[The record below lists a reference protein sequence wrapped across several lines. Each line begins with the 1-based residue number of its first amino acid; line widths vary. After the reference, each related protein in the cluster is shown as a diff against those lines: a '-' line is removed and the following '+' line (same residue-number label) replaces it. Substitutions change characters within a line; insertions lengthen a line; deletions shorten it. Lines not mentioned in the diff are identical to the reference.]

1 MNHKLHAMVKGMYKN
16 DQGDPFDM
24 SPSQTDIFECIYKL
38 QAPDGKRNIH
48 CVTFTQFGKSEIVAL
63 GILSRVATFG
73 GRIALVAPSD
83 RKTKIIMGFVIKH
96 IFDNP
101 YIKSRFVV
109 GPGESDERIRRE
121 RSKNRLTFKTVNHG
135 YGEVFIVSAQEKF
148 GRNPLDALM
157 GFGAAI
163 VIIDESS
170 LISDVKYAG
179 ILRMLGAICGTKHHP
194 FLFEIGNPF
203 RRNHFFLASL
213 DKNYHHIFVDYKK
226 GLKEGRISQ
235 EQVNRM
241 LPQAFFDI
249 MYECLFP
256 LSGAIDMQGWMPLLT
271 DEQLKEAMHRKVE
284 PKGVYRGGQD
294 VGDGRAMNAY
304 VYRCENYAYIK
315 HGDQDPSP
323 MSSAGK
329 AKTFMN
335 EDGINPANWFV
346 DATGG
351 DGKAIVNRLREISK
365 VVNPVNFA
373 TTEGVNTGEFL
384 NKRAE
389 MYMKARKWVLHGGAL
404 ENHPR
409 FKQLLTM
416 RYRIIDSNGKTQMI
430 PKLTI
435 LKNYGVVDLDFADAF
450 AETFDKDYKHDL
462 SAHAADEV
470 LAGLPYH
477 DNPEDFDPITGDRIR

>member
-1 MNHKLHAMVKGMYKN
+1 MNRKLHAMVMGMFKN
-16 DQGDPFDM
+16 DEGDPFNM
-24 SPSQTDIFECIYKL
+24 SSSQCDIFECIYKL

-48 CVTFTQFGKSEIVAL
+48 CITHTQFGKSETVAL
-63 GILSRVATFG
+63 AVLSRAATFG

-83 RKTKIIMGFVIKH
+83 KKAKIIMGFVIKH

-101 YIKSRFVV
+101 YIKSRFVI

-135 YGEVFIVSAQEKF
+135 YGEIFIVSAQEKF

-157 GFGAAI
+157 GFGAP
-163 VIIDESS
+163 VVVIDESS
-170 LISDVKYAG
+170 LLGDVKYAG
-179 ILRMLGAICGTKHHP
+179 ILRMLGAICGTKHLP

-203 RRNHFFLASL
+203 RRNHFFAASL
-213 DKNYHHIFVDYKK
+213 DKSYYHIFVDYKK
-226 GLKEGRISQ
+226 GLKEGRITQ
-235 EQVNRM
+235 EQVSRM
-241 LPQAFFDI
+241 KPQAFFDI
-249 MYECLFP
+249 LYECLFP

-271 DEQLKEAMHRKVE
+271 DDQLKEAMHRKVE
-284 PKGVYRGGQD
+284 PKGVFRGGQD

-315 HGDQDPSP
+315 HGDKDPSA

-335 EDGINPANWFV
+335 EDVINPANWFV

-351 DGKAIVNRLREISK
+351 DGKAIVNRLRELKKI
-365 VVNPVNFA
+365 VNAVNFS

-389 MYMKARKWVLHGGAL
+389 MYMKSRKWVLQGGAL

-416 RYRIIDSNGKTQMI
+416 RYQIIDSNGKTQMI

-435 LKNYGVVDLDFADAF
+435 LKNYGVVDLDFADGF
-450 AETFDKDYKHDL
+450 AQTFDKDYKHDL
-462 SAHAADEV
+462 S
-470 LAGLPYH
+470 PYASETENVGAQQY
-477 DNPEDFDPITGDRIR
+477 DDPADFDPITGDRIR